1 MIQRRYRT
9 LTTGVI
15 MALMLACAPVFAP
28 APQPIPTFDPNSPLT
43 AIVETAAAANT
54 QTALAAPPTIA
65 PTDTPTPTLTP
76 TETATPTFVFFLE
89 SPTPKAT
96 FITPGST
103 GKEYQCQVTSQSPRL
118 GGVIQAGAEFDA
130 VWDVTNV
137 GTNAWLSTNVDYRYH
152 SGDRLH
158 LQPAYDFDFSIATGN
173 NTVLKV
179 RMKAPSEPGT
189 YKTEWRIAMGNTTF
203 CPLQVRIVV
212 Q

>member
-1 MIQRRYRT
+1 
-9 LTTGVI
+9 

-96 FITPGST
+96 
-103 GKEYQCQVTSQSPRL
+103 
-118 GGVIQAGAEFDA
+118 
-130 VWDVTNV
+130 
-137 GTNAWLSTNVDYRYH
+137 LSTTIRNGH
-152 SGDRLH
+152 GD
-158 LQPAYDFDFSIATGN
+158 N
-173 NTVLKV
+173 
-179 RMKAPSEPGT
+179 
-189 YKTEWRIAMGNTTF
+189 
-203 CPLQVRIVV
+203 
-212 Q
+212 